1 MSAFTRQQRQGA
13 GASIFHYS
21 RKNIIAAA
29 QGKWSKV
36 VFYSVVVLLN
46 RVWLLLMGGKQPTK
60 PAEQNGLFPQLLKKT
75 PFLRQLFGLH
85 VGNPLSLYPQLPASA
100 LKNYLFEF
108 PGVEKPLISIII
120 PVYNHCAY
128 TFNCLLSLHNN
139 ILHHKAEI
147 IVVNDCSTDE
157 TAEILEQIKG
167 ITVLNNG
174 SNLGYLRS
182 CNKGSE
188 AAKGKFLL
196 LLNNDVQATNDF
208 ITPLLHVFDTYNDA
222 GAAGGKLIY
231 PSGLLQEAGVLLFKD
246 AHAMNIGRMDHPDY
260 WMYNF
265 TREVDYCSAA
275 LLMVKKEDWNA
286 IDGFD
291 TRYAPA
297 YFEDSDLCLSLKHQL
312 GKKTYYTP
320 FASVIHFEG
329 ISSGT
334 DETKGIKQYQQL
346 NKNAFK
352 QKWAPVL
359 QQKPVFNSE
368 LLKQHVFINTL
379 SAKKKILLFYPH
391 IPEFDKDSGANRM
404 KHILQILC
412 SLADVYLFTDSYYNN
427 YESVYAKELQQW
439 GCRIIYRHDAASE
452 KIFTV
457 DELLKESFDHVW
469 LTGFHLADKYFD
481 KVYSLNQTIIYDT
494 VDLHYL
500 RFAREEQLN
509 NQPSK
514 RSQEIKTKELDFIRR
529 AAVTYVVSEVELSLL
544 KELQIGNVHM
554 LSNIHI
560 PVLEN
565 GLPFHER
572 KDLLFIG
579 GFHHQPNID
588 AVKWLKQEIMP
599 LVWQKDAAITVHIVG
614 SSPTDEIKGM
624 QHANFIIH
632 GFVED
637 VTPYFQKSK
646 LFVCPLRYGA
656 GVKGK
661 IGQALEY
668 NLPVVTTAVGSEGMS
683 MQHGIHCWQAD
694 DAQSFADAIVHLY
707 KHEADWNQLHTH
719 AQEALKKFSPQAAE
733 EELQKLFK

>member
-1 MSAFTRQQRQGA
+1 MSAFTRQQRQKT
-13 GASIFHYS
+13 GASIFYYS
-21 RKNIIAAA
+21 RKNILAAA
-29 QGKWSKV
+29 QRNWSKV
-36 VFYSVVVLLN
+36 LFYSVVVLLK
-46 RVWLLLMGGKQPTK
+46 RTWLLFMGGKQPTTF
-60 PAEQNGLFPQLLKKT
+60 AEQRGLFPQLFKT
-75 PFLRQLFGLH
+75 TSSLQQLCGLH
-85 VGNPLSLYPQLPASA
+85 IGKPLSLYPQLPISS

-108 PGVEKPLISIII
+108 PGAERPLISIII

-128 TFNCLLSLHNN
+128 TFNCLLSLHNH
-139 ILHHKAEI
+139 ILHHKVEI
-147 IVVNDCSTDE
+147 IIVNDCSTDE
-157 TAEILEQIKG
+157 TADILEQIKG

-182 CNKGSE
+182 CNKGAE
-188 AAKGKFLL
+188 EAKGKFLL
-196 LLNNDVQATNDF
+196 LLNNDVQAINDF
-208 ITPLLHVFDTYNDA
+208 ITPLLQVFDTYKDA

-246 AHAMNIGRMDHPDY
+246 AHAMNIGRMDHPEF

-265 TREVDYCSAA
+265 VREVDYCSAA
-275 LLMVKKEDWNA
+275 LLMVRKEDWTAVN
-286 IDGFD
+286 GFD
-291 TRYAPA
+291 TRYTPA
-297 YFEDSDLCLSLKHQL
+297 YFEDSDLCLSLKNQFN
-312 GKKTYYTP
+312 KKTYYTP

-346 NKNAFK
+346 NKNAFV
-352 QKWAPVL
+352 QKWARQL
-359 QQKPVFNSE
+359 QQKPVFNAD
-368 LLKQHVFINTL
+368 LLVKHVYENTL
-379 SAKKKILLFYPH
+379 SVKKKVLLFYPH

-412 SLADVYLFTDSYYNN
+412 AMADVYLYVDSYYNN

-439 GCRIIYRHDAASE
+439 GCRIIYRHDAASNE
-452 KIFTV
+452 TFAV
-457 DELLKESFDHVW
+457 EEVLKHSFDHIW
-469 LTGFHLADKYFD
+469 LTGFHLAEKYFD
-481 KVYSLNQTIIYDT
+481 KVKATNSHIIYDT

-529 AAVTYVVSEVELSLL
+529 AAITYVVSEVERALL
-544 KELQIGNVHM
+544 KELQIGNVHI

-560 PVLEN
+560 PVQDQ
-565 GLPFHER
+565 GLPFQER

-599 LVWQKDAAITVHIVG
+599 LVWQKDASITVHIVG
-614 SSPTDEIKGM
+614 SSPTDEIKNM
-624 QHANFIIH
+624 QQNNFIIH
-632 GFVED
+632 GFVKD
-637 VTPYFQKSK
+637 VTPYFQSSK

-668 NLPVVTTAVGSEGMS
+668 HLPVVTTAVGSEGMG
-683 MQHGIHCWQAD
+683 MQHGIHCWQAE
-694 DAQSFADAIVHLY
+694 DAHHFADAILY
-707 KHEADWNQLHTH
+707 LYNNESDWNHIHSH
-719 AQEALKKFSPQAAE
+719 AQEALKKFSPQTAA
-733 EELQKLFK
+733 EELQKLV